1 MTRSQAEALFRLTTH
16 PEWPV
21 FVQYQRDNLERIRND
36 LEFETNEIKKLQ
48 GQAIEIRKILKLKDL
63 VEFQLS
69 KD

>member
-21 FVQYQRDNLERIRND
+21 FVQYQRDNLERIRNE

-48 GQAIEIRKILKLKDL
+48 GRAFEIRKTLKLKDL
-63 VEFQLS
+63 VENELGR
-69 KD
+69 D